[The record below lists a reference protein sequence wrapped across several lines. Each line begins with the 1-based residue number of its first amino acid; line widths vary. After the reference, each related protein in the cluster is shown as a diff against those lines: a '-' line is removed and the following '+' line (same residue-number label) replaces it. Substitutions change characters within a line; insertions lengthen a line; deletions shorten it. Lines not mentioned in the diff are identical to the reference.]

1 MYINQAVR
9 VWGGTSAAT
18 TVSRGYKTEIYGC
31 IENVLQDSCCQ
42 APKKN
47 PTIIELLSEVYFS
60 RSFGG
65 AKPRNPNSSSKI
77 GPPNSTKSIN
87 DEDTEWFV
95 LEHVQGRFISKN
107 EERRKQRG

>member
-1 MYINQAVR
+1 M
-9 VWGGTSAAT
+9 AT

-77 GPPNSTKSIN
+77 GPPNSTKNSKMKIPRGSYLNMYREGLFPKMRNAVSNVARLLITRIN
-87 DEDTEWFV
+87 ITA
-95 LEHVQGRFISKN
+95 R
-107 EERRKQRG
+107 